1 MRVKEKKPINIQIGQ
16 NIRQIREDTGLTQE
30 RLADI
35 LGIGDKHVSAIE
47 RGAVG
52 LSLPTLMRICEAL
65 SVSADR
71 VLFGTRDD
79 VNRRSADIHI
89 LMERLERLPDR
100 QFEATKNV
108 MDAVLAAMEFG
119 NQD

>member
-71 VLFGTRDD
+71 VLFGARDD
-79 VNRRSADIHI
+79 DDQRSAAIRM
-89 LMERLERLPDR
+89 LTERLERLPDR
-100 QFEATKNV
+100 QFSAVKDV
-108 MDAVLAAMEFG
+108 MDTVLASMNLGQNE
-119 NQD
+119 

>member
-1 MRVKEKKPINIQIGQ
+1 MQSKKPINIQIGQ
-16 NIRQIREDTGLTQE
+16 NIRQIREDAGLTQE

-71 VLFGTRDD
+71 VLFGARDD
-79 VNRRSADIHI
+79 VDRRSADIHM

-100 QFEATKNV
+100 QFSAVKDV
-108 MDAVLAAMEFG
+108 MDAVLVAVDLGG
-119 NQD
+119 ND